1 MKYSYLVP
9 LIVGII
15 LLFVSQAWADSS
27 GPNSPDS
34 AADEGD
40 WNNPTNVFSSD
51 DSRADH
57 SGTNQHILK
66 AYTFNF
72 SISGT
77 IDGFYVEVEG
87 YCDEPNPTRREINIA
102 LAKSGY
108 TPEGSWKLDT
118 LSYTSGSETYIDLG
132 GPGDLW
138 SGSWSA
144 SDVNS
149 ADFSVLI
156 RDDDA
161 TGNTLYIDHVRITV
175 FYTPSGGGGDTS
187 YTRRRKLSLED

>member
-1 MKYSYLVP
+1 M
-9 LIVGII
+9 
-15 LLFVSQAWADSS
+15 ADSE
-27 GPNSPDS
+27 GPNSPGS
-34 AADEGD
+34 AVDEGD
-40 WNNPTNVFSSD
+40 WSNPANVYSSD
-51 DSRADH
+51 NNRAVH
-57 SGTNQHILK
+57 SASNQHILR

-77 IDGFYVEVEG
+77 LDGFYVEVEG
-87 YCDEPNPTRREINIA
+87 YSGEPNPTRREINVA

-118 LSYTSGSETYIDLG
+118 LSYTSGSEAYIDLG
-132 GPGDLW
+132 GSGDLW

-161 TGNTLYIDHVRITV
+161 DGNTLYIDHVRITV
-175 FYTPSGGGGDTS
+175 FYTPSGGGSDIS
-187 YTRRRKLSLED
+187 YTRRTRTAED